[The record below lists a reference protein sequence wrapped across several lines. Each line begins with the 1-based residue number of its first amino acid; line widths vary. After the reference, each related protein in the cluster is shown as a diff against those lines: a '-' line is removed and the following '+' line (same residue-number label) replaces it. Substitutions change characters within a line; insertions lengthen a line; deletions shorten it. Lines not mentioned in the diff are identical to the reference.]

1 MVRLHVGEKYGKNF
15 ENASYAAAQRPVM
28 SLASA
33 DILVSFLI
41 LVFVAA
47 IGLPLVFFTK
57 VTKGE
62 RLEISLAYGLV
73 KISKLKK

>member
-1 MVRLHVGEKYGKNF
+1 ML
-15 ENASYAAAQRPVM
+15 
-28 SLASA
+28 LASA
-33 DILVSFLI
+33 NIWASLLI

-62 RLEISLAYGLV
+62 RLEISLAYGLI
-73 KISKLKK
+73 KISKLRK

>member
-1 MVRLHVGEKYGKNF
+1 
-15 ENASYAAAQRPVM
+15 M